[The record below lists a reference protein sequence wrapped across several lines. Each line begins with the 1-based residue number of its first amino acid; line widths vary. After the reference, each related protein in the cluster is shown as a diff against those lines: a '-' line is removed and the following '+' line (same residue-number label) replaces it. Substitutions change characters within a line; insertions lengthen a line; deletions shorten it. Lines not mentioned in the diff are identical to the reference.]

1 MPGHGL
7 AGLAATHLSCR
18 CAGTHDHSPAGC
30 SPARFMRMWCA
41 DVSLA
46 GCRDKLGKLEGRRNK
61 DEEQLHKALDASQ
74 RLE

>member
-1 MPGHGL
+1 MPAYGCN
-7 AGLAATHLSCR
+7 TIHLIPVV
-18 CAGTHDHSPAGC
+18 CAN
-30 SPARFMRMWCA
+30 
-41 DVSLA
+41 VNLA